1 MNIIKFTMSA
11 MLALVLSSSTA
22 LAQDGDS
29 QDGDSQEEVQQSPS
43 DNTVEQWSLFHRGD
57 AEQSVDVRGW
67 LQMGYHNRSTGGFN
81 QHPDRLNVHQLW
93 LEFSHLAVD
102 EGEGLN
108 LGYHMDLMYGVD
120 ASETQSFGNNSGK
133 FDFQNGLDHGIY
145 GWAIPQLYAEALVG
159 EMEVTVGHF
168 SSPLGVE
175 KVAAPSN
182 IFYSHSLTMYN
193 TAPRTH
199 TGVMVAK
206 PVGDVQVY
214 LGWTLGWDS
223 GFDQLGSGNSGLGGF
238 SKQVSEKVGFRYMTS
253 FGDLGHRGVGYTHS
267 IVADVNLGERLTY
280 IFQSDYANVSSASDS
295 TDDVGINNYLTY
307 RLNEEWL
314 AAGRLEWWRDG
325 HTSNYSATAGLN
337 WKAGSNLT
345 IRPEIRFDWTP
356 ETDQDETFVGIDAI
370 LVF

>member
-1 MNIIKFTMSA
+1 MKITKYTLAA
-11 MLALVLSSSTA
+11 MLALLLSMSTVV
-22 LAQDGDS
+22 AQEDDPE
-29 QDGDSQEEVQQSPS
+29 QQVQKSPS
-43 DNTVEQWSLFHRGD
+43 DITAEQWSLFNRDG
-57 AEQSVDVRGW
+57 EGSIGVQGW
-67 LQMGYHNRSTGGFN
+67 LQMGYHNKSTGGFN
-81 QHPDRLNVHQLW
+81 RHPNRFNIHQLW
-93 LEFSHLAVD
+93 LAFDRLAVD

-108 LGYHMDLMYGVD
+108 LGYHLDVMYGVD
-120 ASETQSFGNNSGK
+120 ASETQSFGNNAGK

-145 GWAIPQLYAEALVG
+145 GWAIPQLYAEARVGDMLV
-159 EMEVTVGHF
+159 TLGHF

-175 KVAAPSN
+175 KVAAPNN

-199 TGVMVAK
+199 TGVMVTR
-206 PVGDVQVY
+206 PVGDVEVY

-223 GFDQLGSGNSGLGGF
+223 GFDQLGSGNSGLAGF
-238 SKQVSEKVGFRYMTS
+238 SKRVSEKVGVSYMTS

-267 IVADVNLGERLTY
+267 IVADVNLGERLMY
-280 IFQSDYANVSSASDS
+280 IFQSDFANVSSAGDS

-307 RLNEEWL
+307 RINDEWL
-314 AAGRLEWWRDG
+314 AAGRVEWWRDG
-325 HTSNYSATAGLN
+325 HTSNYSATTGLN

-356 ETDQDETFVGIDAI
+356 ETDQDETSVGIDAI

>member
-1 MNIIKFTMSA
+1 MNILKSA
-11 MLALVLSSSTA
+11 ISGILALLLSISA
-22 LAQDGDS
+22 VNAQDDDAQ
-29 QDGDSQEEVQQSPS
+29 QDDPQSPS
-43 DNTVEQWSLFHRGD
+43 NKTVEQWSLFQNGGEI
-57 AEQSVDVRGW
+57 ASVTGW
-67 LQMGYHNRSTGGFN
+67 LQMGYHNKSNGGLN
-81 QHPDRLNVHQLW
+81 QHPDRFNVHQLW
-93 LEFSHLAVD
+93 LEFERLAVD

-120 ASETQSFGNNSGK
+120 ASETQSFGNNAGK

-145 GWAIPQLYAEALVG
+145 GWAIPQLYAEARVG
-159 EMEVTVGHF
+159 DMQVTLGHF
-168 SSPLGVE
+168 TSPLGHE
-175 KVAAPSN
+175 RVAAPDN

-199 TGVMVAK
+199 TGVMVNK
-206 PVGDVQVY
+206 PVGETQVF

-238 SKQVSEKVGFRYMTS
+238 SKQVSDKVGFSYMTS

-267 IVADVNLGERLTY
+267 LIADVNLGERLTY
-280 IFQSDYANVSSASDS
+280 ILQSDFSNVSSATDA
-295 TDDVGINNYLTY
+295 TDDFGINNYLVY
-307 RLNEEWL
+307 QINDEWL
-314 AAGRLEWWRDG
+314 AAGRMEWWRNA

-337 WKAGSNLT
+337 WKASANLT
-345 IRPEIRFDWTP
+345 VRPEIRFDWSP